1 MFGHRIQEA
10 LSMQQRSCQSLSVQ
24 GEGQLNIRASFLA
37 GRPVMGDAL
46 LSKIRLRPN
55 ESGPVAIAQI
65 TWHCQW

>member
-55 ESGPVAIAQI
+55 E
-65 TWHCQW
+65 